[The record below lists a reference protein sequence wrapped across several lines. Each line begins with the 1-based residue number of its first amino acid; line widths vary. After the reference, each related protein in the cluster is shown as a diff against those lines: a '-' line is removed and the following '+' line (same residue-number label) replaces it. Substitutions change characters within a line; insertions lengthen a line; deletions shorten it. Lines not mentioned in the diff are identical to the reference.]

1 LRLLKAFVL
10 SACLILAAC
19 AGNRQTTGSPG
30 DYVEIDNPGFTMSP
44 GAPEKIWVPRSSVES
59 GLPRGSEIIKKGTD
73 KVIQSFSG
81 TSPQPQPAGP
91 PDQPVNAA
99 ATPSPTVAANKQTT
113 GTVVSPLSIPVNR
126 QAIAGSQPPPFAGR
140 VTAPA
145 VAAPAVKNRL
155 AIIEL
160 GQNGLAQTLYEN
172 LRRAAIGVLLDP
184 TQTAFLVQNAPLT
197 NEAEKAAFATRLQQD
212 YGANALIFLS
222 APEGVASGKTIYA
235 EVYDTMGGGLLRR
248 FDAVISPN
256 YGTEQADKSS
266 AASPALAAF
275 TEKIS
280 ELVAVLPWYGRITAV
295 EGNRAYIAAG
305 REAGLTI
312 GQVLHIYHN
321 GRFMKG
327 LGFAP
332 GEPIGTLAVQ
342 GFVGPNGSFGQ
353 IREGQGVQAADLV
366 SAE

>member
-1 LRLLKAFVL
+1 
-10 SACLILAAC
+10 
-19 AGNRQTTGSPG
+19 
-30 DYVEIDNPGFTMSP
+30 MSP
-44 GAPEKIWVPRSSVES
+44 GAPEKIWVPRSYVES
-59 GLPRGSEIIKKGTD
+59 GIPRGSEIIKKGTE
-73 KVIQSFSG
+73 KVMQSFRG
-81 TSPQPQPAGP
+81 TSAQAQPAGSQE
-91 PDQPVNAA
+91 QPVIAA
-99 ATPSPTVAANKQTT
+99 ATQSSTVAANQQTA
-113 GTVVSPLSIPVNR
+113 GAVASPFAIPASR
-126 QAIAGSQPPPFAGR
+126 QAVAASQPQSFAGR

-145 VAAPAVKNRL
+145 VAAPGVKNRL

-248 FDAVISPN
+248 FDAGISLNDGAEP
-256 YGTEQADKSS
+256 ADKSS
-266 AASPALAAF
+266 VAAPALSVF
-275 TEKIS
+275 TEKIR

-312 GQVLHIYHN
+312 GQLLHIYHN

-332 GEPIGTLAVQ
+332 GELIGTLAVQ
-342 GFVGPNGSFGQ
+342 GFVGPNGSFGH
-353 IREGQGVQAADLV
+353 ITEGQGVQAADLV